1 LGKRVA
7 CNPNDYNYQA
17 PVDPAQFPLSTWT
30 HMAQTFDGTTYR
42 VYVNGTVVHE
52 TGGGGG
58 TDVGPPNSAPLRIGT
73 SGTCAP
79 FGGLMDEVKI
89 YNRALSQAEVQ
100 ATVAADTEGTA
111 TQVVTTSA
119 DIVNLNDAVTSLR
132 EAITASN
139 TVAGKDVIGF
149 DIPNMPTD
157 PTSWYKAED
166 DPASTVAKDST
177 GGNNGSRQG
186 TVPIVPGEVGQAF
199 SFDGNPANFV

>member
-1 LGKRVA
+1 
-7 CNPNDYNYQA
+7 
-17 PVDPAQFPLSTWT
+17 
-30 HMAQTFDGTTYR
+30 
-42 VYVNGTVVHE
+42 
-52 TGGGGG
+52 
-58 TDVGPPNSAPLRIGT
+58 LRIGT

-111 TQVVTTSA
+111 TQVVTTAA
-119 DIVNLNDAVTSLR
+119 DIVNANDAVTSLR

-157 PTSWYKAED
+157 PTSWYKAEGNAND
-166 DPASTVAKDST
+166 AT
-177 GGNNGSRQG
+177 GGNNGTIEG
-186 TVPIVPGEVGQAF
+186 NVPFVAGEVGQAF
-199 SFDGNPANFV
+199 SFDGNPANFISIPASPSLDVTQFTIDAWI